1 MKHFRDAMSMAA
13 PMDTVAAA
21 GAACTA
27 GPVHATMADGAGDG
41 AAAGVPVAATCDPPC

>member
-1 MKHFRDAMSMAA
+1 MAA

-27 GPVHATMADGAGDG
+27 DLARATMADGAGVG
-41 AAAGVPVAATCDPPC
+41 AAAGVPVAATCDPPS